1 MVVIGSLAFLQPQPN
16 VRNYQLV
23 RSDRWAAIGP
33 CVPKCENEKAVS
45 VRLLFLEDDK
55 DTRKHI
61 TRMLRAAGHVVDD
74 CATGPDAVFLGTSNN
89 YSVLIFDRMVPGL
102 DGLGVLKALRAAGV
116 QTPTLFLTA
125 MDDVEDRVEGL
136 ETGADDYLVKPFA
149 GTELLAR
156 VTALGRRLPVS
167 ETATRL
173 VVADLEMDL
182 LKRIVTRDGERVDLQ
197 QQEYKLLEFL
207 MLHAGEIVTRT
218 MLLENVWSFHF
229 DPGTNLIESHMSRL
243 RAKVDR
249 GFASPL
255 IHTVR
260 GAGYRLDAAN

>member
-1 MVVIGSLAFLQPQPN
+1 M
-16 VRNYQLV
+16 
-23 RSDRWAAIGP
+23 
-33 CVPKCENEKAVS
+33 
-45 VRLLFLEDDK
+45 RLLFLEDDK
-55 DTRKHI
+55 DTREHI
-61 TRMLRAAGHVVDD
+61 IRMLSAVGHVVDD
-74 CATGPDAVFLGTSNN
+74 CATGPDAVFLGTSNS
-89 YSVLIFDRMVPGL
+89 YSVLILDRMVPGL

-116 QTPTLFLTA
+116 HTPALFLTA
-125 MDDVEDRVEGL
+125 MDNVEDRVKGL

-156 VTALGRRLPVS
+156 VSALGRRPPVS
-167 ETATRL
+167 ETVTRL
-173 VVADLEMDL
+173 TVADLEMDL
-182 LKRIVTRDGERVDLQ
+182 LKRVVTRGGERIDLQ

-207 MLHAGEIVTRT
+207 MQHAGEIVTRT

-229 DPGTNLIESHMSRL
+229 EPGTNLIESHMSRL

-260 GAGYRLDAAN
+260 GAGYRLDVAN